1 VIHATWGAGVVQ
13 RVTDDSVTVLFD
25 TAGYKTL
32 VTALVEEQGLLKP
45 A

>member
-1 VIHATWGAGVVQ
+1 VVQ
-13 RVTDDSVTVLFD
+13 RITDDSITVLFD

-32 VTALVEEQGLLKP
+32 ATELVQERGLLKS